1 MPEPG
6 KIVIA
11 AQLGIAVRSLGD
23 VADAVSA
30 AFGAAGLLL
39 TENDLSKDF
48 FDLKSG
54 IAGELFQK
62 LENYQVRAAIVVLN
76 PAQYGERF
84 AELAREHRAHN
95 RVRITASQADAVRWL
110 VA

>member
-1 MPEPG
+1 V
-6 KIVIA
+6 IIA
-11 AQLGIAVRSLGD
+11 AERGVAVRCLSD
-23 VADAVSA
+23 VAAAVGA

-39 TENDLSKDF
+39 TENELSKEF

-62 LENYQVRAAIVVLN
+62 LENYQVRAAIVVPD
-76 PAQYGERF
+76 PALYGERF
-84 AELAREHRAHN
+84 TELAREHRTHN
-95 RVRITASQADAVRWL
+95 RVRILPSKDEAMRWL